1 MAARIYDR
9 PDLDQD
15 VYQPALYV
23 NGRFARAKPSL
34 AYEGRLQIRNSIGGC
49 SVLQIGGDKL
59 PDGTQVRVDQT
70 TKEVVV
76 AWPAYLTAQAPIANA
91 NFEEGKTGWELGPG
105 WNITTESPPSGQ
117 WSAGYWG
124 NWGTSR
130 ISNAARYTVQPG
142 QITTAKCDVRQG
154 ASSEGN
160 AGGSVMLEYRNAAG
174 EVIHTVEGNQVMSAS
189 KNRVY
194 PSTVFGAA
202 PAGAA
207 TINVAGN
214 GIRYRENKILFV
226 DNFQWDHTV
235 PSVGINFETV
245 FNVVLRVND
254 SIGRSFVWSGQIMV
268 AARPVAYRVFASS
281 ISNVINSLNYRHAAN
296 VLERVGY
303 PDNASTSN
311 QRLIG
316 VTDDGSIAATT
327 YSTFPQL
334 AVYPVSQEGLFGA
347 PFAAPVPPLTEQ
359 CECVAFSRSGSA
371 MVVGHGGAPYLRAHA
386 VSPAG
391 IGAAYPPPATAL
403 TSRVMFAQ
411 FNPAGDVLYLV
422 QQSPPFLVA
431 YRWDDVNGLGAR
443 LNSPAVSTPS
453 AVQAISINES
463 GSHLAAI
470 CGASPSCH
478 IFKIGPN
485 GFEDRVA
492 AFGENAQGMVALSD
506 AARAVVFGSSWMQ
519 QMHLYL
525 WDPANGVG
533 AAYPVPPGIGGGTYG
548 RGVSFSRDGL
558 VLYVGVTSNF
568 GVLTYEWTPGVGT
581 TRGPVQWG
589 STATQQ
595 TIPID

>member
-59 PDGTQVRVDQT
+59 PDGTQLRVDQT

-76 AWPAYLTAQAPIANA
+76 AWPAYQTAQAPIANP

-105 WNITTESPPSGQ
+105 WNITTENPPSGQ

-142 QITTAKCDVRQG
+142 QLTTAKCDVRQG

-160 AGGSVMLEYRNAAG
+160 AGASVMLEYRNAAG

-194 PSTVFGAA
+194 PSSVFGAA
-202 PAGAA
+202 PPGAA

-235 PSVGINFETV
+235 PSAGINFETV

-254 SIGRSFVWSGQIMV
+254 STGRSFVWSGQITV
-268 AARPVAYRVFASS
+268 AARPATYRFFGQ
-281 ISNVINSLNYRHAAN
+281 LNADPMVCLGYRHAAN
-296 VLERVGY
+296 TIDRLGY
-303 PDNASTSN
+303 PINASTSN
-311 QRLIG
+311 QRKIG
-316 VTDDGSIAATT
+316 ATDDGSLIAST
-327 YSTFPQL
+327 YSTFPFL
-334 AVYPVSQEGLFGA
+334 AVYPVSQEGIFGA
-347 PFAAPVPPLTEQ
+347 PFAPIDPPLPGEG
-359 CECVAFSRSGSA
+359 ECVVFSRSGSA
-371 MVVGHGGAPYLRAHA
+371 MIIGHGGAPFIRIHA

-391 IGAAYPPPATAL
+391 IGPAYPPPATPL
-403 TSRVMFAQ
+403 NSRVIFAA
-411 FNPAGDVLYLV
+411 FNPTGDVLYLST
-422 QQSPPFLVA
+422 QLAPYLLA
-431 YRWDDVNGLGAR
+431 YRWDDVNGIGPL
-443 LNSPAVSTPS
+443 LNGPS
-453 AVQAISINES
+453 GYPGGSVQSLSINES
-463 GSHLAAI
+463 GTHIAALS
-470 CGASPSCH
+470 GGNPSCH
-478 IFKIGPN
+478 IYKIGPN
-485 GFEDRVA
+485 GYEDRLVS
-492 AFGENAQGMVALSD
+492 FGQSGQGMVALSD
-506 AARAVVFGSSWMQ
+506 AARAVVFGSSFITK
-519 QMHLYL
+519 MHLYQ
-525 WDPANGVG
+525 WDPVNGVG
-533 AAYPVPPGIGGGTYG
+533 APYPVPPGFGGSALA

-558 VLYVGVTSNF
+558 VLNVGVTDND
-568 GVLTYEWTPGVGT
+568 GILVYEWTPGVGT
-581 TRGPVQWG
+581 TRGPVKWG
-589 STATQQ
+589 GSGSGQ

>member
-59 PDGTQVRVDQT
+59 PDGAQLRVDQA

-76 AWPAYLTAQAPIANA
+76 AWPAYQTAQAPIANPG
-91 NFEEGKTGWELGPG
+91 FEEGKTGWELGPG
-105 WNITTESPPSGQ
+105 WNIDTENPPSGQ
-117 WSAGYWG
+117 WAAGYWG

-160 AGGSVMLEYRNAAG
+160 AGASVMLEYRNAAG

-194 PSTVFGAA
+194 PSSVFGAA
-202 PAGAA
+202 PPGAA

-235 PSVGINFETV
+235 PSAGINFETV
-245 FNVVLRVND
+245 LNVVLRVND
-254 SIGRSFVWSGQIMV
+254 ATGRSFIWSGPITV
-268 AARPVAYRVFASS
+268 AARPASYKFFASF
-281 ISNVINSLNYRHAAN
+281 ITPYLLCGGYRHAAN
-296 VLERVGY
+296 AIDVLGRSTTTDKSNTYLVGAS
-303 PDNASTSN
+303 DDATLGASTYN
-311 QRLIG
+311 VAPG
-316 VTDDGSIAATT
+316 VSI
-327 YSTFPQL
+327 
-334 AVYPVSQEGLFGA
+334 YPVSQDGA
-347 PFAAPVPPLTEQ
+347 IGQEFPAISPALPGQGRCAT
-359 CECVAFSRSGSA
+359 FSRSA
-371 MVVGHGGAPYLRAHA
+371 AAVIIGHTTAPFVRAQR

-391 IGAAYPPPATAL
+391 IGTPYDPPATAL
-403 TSRVMFAQ
+403 NNTVIFVA
-411 FNPAGDVLYLV
+411 FNPKGDIVYLV
-422 QQSPPFLVA
+422 TEQYPYMFA
-431 YRWDDVNGLGAR
+431 YRWDDVNGFGAR
-443 LNSPAVSTPS
+443 LDGPPAIPASSVHS
-453 AVQAISINES
+453 ISINES
-463 GSHLAAI
+463 GTHLAAI

-478 IFKIGPN
+478 IYKIGAN
-485 GFEDRVA
+485 GFESRIA
-492 AFGENAQGMVALSD
+492 AFGDNAQGMVALSD
-506 AARAVVFGSSWMQ
+506 AARAVVFGSSFMQ
-519 QMHLYL
+519 RIHLYL
-525 WDPANGVG
+525 WDPNNGPG
-533 AAYPVPPGIGGGTYG
+533 AAYPVPPNIAGLS
-548 RGVSFSRDGL
+548 RGVAFSKDGL
-558 VLYVGVTSNF
+558 VLYAGSTNTTGIQV
-568 GVLTYEWTPGVGT
+568 YEWTPGVGA
-581 TRGPVQWG
+581 TRRPVNYG
-589 STATQQ
+589 STASSQ

>member
-23 NGRFARAKPSL
+23 NGRFARAKPSQ

-59 PDGTQVRVDQT
+59 PDGTQLRVDQV

-76 AWPAYLTAQAPIANA
+76 AWPAYVTAQAPIANA
-91 NFEEGKTGWELGPG
+91 NFEDGKTGWELGPG
-105 WNITTESPPSGQ
+105 WNITTENPPSGQ

-235 PSVGINFETV
+235 PSAGINFETV
-245 FNVVLRVND
+245 LNVVLRVND
-254 SIGRSFVWSGQIMV
+254 ATGRSFVWSGPITV
-268 AARPVAYRVFASS
+268 AARPASYKFFASF
-281 ISNVINSLNYRHAAN
+281 VTPYLLCGGYRHAAN
-296 VLERVGY
+296 VIDRLGGSTTTDKSNTYLVGAS
-303 PDNASTSN
+303 DDATLGASTYN
-311 QRLIG
+311 VAPG
-316 VTDDGSIAATT
+316 VSI
-327 YSTFPQL
+327 
-334 AVYPVSQEGLFGA
+334 YPVSQDGA
-347 PFAAPVPPLTEQ
+347 IGQEFPAISPALPGQGRCAT
-359 CECVAFSRSGSA
+359 FSRSA
-371 MVVGHGGAPYLRAHA
+371 AAVIIGHTTAPFVRAQR

-391 IGAAYPPPATAL
+391 IGTPYDPPATAL
-403 TSRVMFAQ
+403 NNTVIFVA
-411 FNPAGDVLYLV
+411 FNPKGDIVYLV
-422 QQSPPFLVA
+422 TEQYPYMFA
-431 YRWDDVNGLGAR
+431 YRWDDVNGFGAR
-443 LNSPAVSTPS
+443 LDGPPAIPASSVHS
-453 AVQAISINES
+453 ISINES
-463 GSHLAAI
+463 GTHLAAI

-478 IFKIGPN
+478 IYKIGAN
-485 GFEDRVA
+485 GFESRIA
-492 AFGENAQGMVALSD
+492 AFGDNAQGMVALSD
-506 AARAVVFGSSWMQ
+506 AARAVVFGSSFMQ
-519 QMHLYL
+519 RIHLYL
-525 WDPANGVG
+525 WDPNNGPG
-533 AAYPVPPGIGGGTYG
+533 AAYPVPPNIAGLS
-548 RGVSFSRDGL
+548 RGVAFSKDGL
-558 VLYVGVTSNF
+558 VLYAGSTNTTGIQV
-568 GVLTYEWTPGVGT
+568 YEWTPGVGA
-581 TRGPVQWG
+581 TRGPVNYG
-589 STATQQ
+589 STASSQ

>member
-59 PDGTQVRVDQT
+59 PDGAQLRVDQA

-76 AWPAYLTAQAPIANA
+76 AWPAYQTAQAPIANPG
-91 NFEEGKTGWELGPG
+91 FEEGKTGWELGPG
-105 WNITTESPPSGQ
+105 WNIDTENPPSGQ
-117 WSAGYWG
+117 WAAGYWG

-160 AGGSVMLEYRNAAG
+160 AGASVMLEYRNAAG

-194 PSTVFGAA
+194 PSSVFGAA
-202 PAGAA
+202 PPGAA

-235 PSVGINFETV
+235 PSAGINFETV
-245 FNVVLRVND
+245 LNVVLRVND
-254 SIGRSFVWSGQIMV
+254 ATGRSFIWSGPITV
-268 AARPVAYRVFASS
+268 AARPASYKFFASF
-281 ISNVINSLNYRHAAN
+281 ITPYLLCGGYRHAAN
-296 VLERVGY
+296 AIDVLGRSTTTDKSNTYLVGAS
-303 PDNASTSN
+303 DDATLGASTYN
-311 QRLIG
+311 VAPG
-316 VTDDGSIAATT
+316 VSI
-327 YSTFPQL
+327 
-334 AVYPVSQEGLFGA
+334 YPVSQDGA
-347 PFAAPVPPLTEQ
+347 IGQEFPAISPALPGQGRCAT
-359 CECVAFSRSGSA
+359 FSRSA
-371 MVVGHGGAPYLRAHA
+371 AAVIIGHTTAPFVRAQR

-391 IGAAYPPPATAL
+391 IGTPYDPPATAL
-403 TSRVMFAQ
+403 NNTVIFVA
-411 FNPAGDVLYLV
+411 FNPMGDIVYLV
-422 QQSPPFLVA
+422 TEQYPYMFA
-431 YRWDDVNGLGAR
+431 YRWDDVNGFGAR
-443 LNSPAVSTPS
+443 LDGPPAIPASSVHS
-453 AVQAISINES
+453 ISINES
-463 GSHLAAI
+463 GTHLAAI

-478 IFKIGPN
+478 IYKIGAN
-485 GFEDRVA
+485 GFESRIA
-492 AFGENAQGMVALSD
+492 AFGDNAQGMVALSD
-506 AARAVVFGSSWMQ
+506 AARAVVFGSSFMQ
-519 QMHLYL
+519 RIHLYL
-525 WDPANGVG
+525 WDPNNGPG
-533 AAYPVPPGIGGGTYG
+533 AAYPVPPNIAGLS
-548 RGVSFSRDGL
+548 RGVAFSKDGL
-558 VLYVGVTSNF
+558 VLYAGSTNTTGIQV
-568 GVLTYEWTPGVGT
+568 YEWTPGVGA
-581 TRGPVQWG
+581 TRGPVNYG
-589 STATQQ
+589 STASSQ

>member
-23 NGRFARAKPSL
+23 NGRFARAKPSQ

-59 PDGTQVRVDQT
+59 PDGAQLRVDQA

-76 AWPAYLTAQAPIANA
+76 AWPAYQTAQAPIANPG
-91 NFEEGKTGWELGPG
+91 FEEGKTGWELGPG
-105 WNITTESPPSGQ
+105 WNIDTENPPSGQ
-117 WSAGYWG
+117 WAAGYWG

-194 PSTVFGAA
+194 PSSVFGAA
-202 PAGAA
+202 PPGAA

-235 PSVGINFETV
+235 PSAGINFETV
-245 FNVVLRVND
+245 LNVVLRVND
-254 SIGRSFVWSGQIMV
+254 STGRSFVWSGPITV
-268 AARPVAYRVFASS
+268 ATRPVAYKVFGG
-281 ISNVINSLNYRHAAN
+281 LNGNPIVCLSYRHADN
-296 VLERVGY
+296 VLDRLGY
-303 PDNASTSN
+303 PNGAETAN
-311 QRLIG
+311 RRLIG
-316 VTDDGSIAATT
+316 VTDDGSIAAVT
-327 YSTFPQL
+327 YATSPL
-334 AVYPVSQEGLFGA
+334 LSIYPVDQQGIFGA
-347 PFAAPVPPLTEQ
+347 AFPEISPALPGSGLCAT
-359 CECVAFSRSGSA
+359 FSRSGA
-371 MVVGHGGAPYLRAHA
+371 AVIIGHGTAPYVRAQRI
-386 VSPAG
+386 SPAG
-391 IGAAYPPPATAL
+391 IGTAYDPPTTVLNNNVIFAA
-403 TSRVMFAQ
+403 
-411 FNPAGDVLYLV
+411 FNPKGDVVYLV
-422 QQSPPFLVA
+422 TSQYPYMFA
-431 YRWDDVNGLGAR
+431 YRWDDVNGFGAR
-443 LNSPAVSTPS
+443 LTGPAVIPGSS
-453 AVQAISINES
+453 VGSISINES
-463 GSHLAAI
+463 GTHLAAT

-478 IFKIGPN
+478 IYKIGEN
-485 GFEDRVA
+485 GFEDRIA
-492 AFGENAQGMVALSD
+492 AFGENGQGMVALSD
-506 AARAVVFGSSWMQ
+506 AARAVVFGSSNVQ

-525 WDPANGVG
+525 WDPVNGVG
-533 AAYPVPPGIGGGTYG
+533 AAYPVPSGIAAGALG

-558 VLYVGVTSNF
+558 VLYVGVTNND
-568 GVLTYEWTPGVGT
+568 GVLTYEWTPGVGA
-581 TRGPVQWG
+581 TRGPVMWG
-589 STATQQ
+589 STACNM

>member
-59 PDGTQVRVDQT
+59 PDGTQLRVDQT

-76 AWPAYLTAQAPIANA
+76 AWPAYQTAQAPIANPD
-91 NFEEGKTGWELGPG
+91 FEQGQTGWELGPG
-105 WNITTESPPSGQ
+105 WNITTENPPSGQ

-160 AGGSVMLEYRNAAG
+160 AGASVMLEYRNAAG

-194 PSTVFGAA
+194 PSSVFGAA
-202 PAGAA
+202 PPGAA

-235 PSVGINFETV
+235 PSAGINFETV
-245 FNVVLRVND
+245 LNVVLRVND
-254 SIGRSFVWSGQIMV
+254 SIGRSFVWSGPITV
-268 AARPVAYRVFASS
+268 AARPASYKFFAQFV
-281 ISNVINSLNYRHAAN
+281 NPYLLCGGYRHAAN
-296 VLERVGY
+296 VIDVLGTSTTSDKSNTYLVA
-303 PDNASTSN
+303 AS
-311 QRLIG
+311 
-316 VTDDGSIAATT
+316 DDATLGAAT
-327 YSTFPQL
+327 YNL
-334 AVYPVSQEGLFGA
+334 APGVSIYPVSQEGVIGSEFPAITPALPGQGRCA
-347 PFAAPVPPLTEQ
+347 
-359 CECVAFSRSGSA
+359 AFSRSGA
-371 MVVGHGGAPYLRAHA
+371 AVVIGHTVAPYVRAQR

-391 IGAAYPPPATAL
+391 IGTPYPNPETPLIDTVLFAA
-403 TSRVMFAQ
+403 
-411 FNPAGDVLYLV
+411 FNPKGDIVYLV
-422 QQSPPFLVA
+422 VDRYPYLFA
-431 YRWDDVNGLGAR
+431 YRWDDVNGFGER
-443 LNSPAVSTPS
+443 VNGPAVLPPS
-453 AVQAISINES
+453 QVMSISINES
-463 GSHLAAI
+463 GTHLAAV
-470 CGASPSCH
+470 CSSTPSCH
-478 IFKIGPN
+478 IYKIGPN
-485 GFEDRVA
+485 GFEDRIA
-492 AFGENAQGMVALSD
+492 AFGQNAQGMVVLSD
-506 AARAVVFGSSWMQ
+506 AARAVVFGSSFSVK
-519 QMHLYL
+519 MHLYL
-525 WDPANGVG
+525 WDPENGVG
-533 AAYPVPPGIGGGTYG
+533 AAYPLPGGPAGLG

-558 VLYVGVTSNF
+558 VLYVGVTSTA
-568 GVLTYEWTPGVGT
+568 GVLVYEWTPGIGA
-581 TRGPVQWG
+581 TRGPIAFG
-589 STATQQ
+589 SNSSGM

>member
-1 MAARIYDR
+1 MVARIYDR

-59 PDGTQVRVDQT
+59 PEGSQLRVDQL

-76 AWPAYLTAQAPIANA
+76 AWPAYQTAQAPIANPG
-91 NFEEGKTGWELGPG
+91 FEDGPTGWVTGPG
-105 WNITTESPPSGQ
+105 WVIATENPPTGQ
-117 WSAGYWG
+117 WAAGYNNNPG
-124 NWGTSR
+124 QSR
-130 ISNAARYTVQPG
+130 ISSASRYSVQVG
-142 QITTAKCDVRQG
+142 QVTSAKCDVRQG

-160 AGGSVMLEYRNAAG
+160 AGASVMLEYRNAAG
-174 EVIHTVEGNQVMSAS
+174 EVIHTVEGNQVLSAS

-194 PSTVFGAA
+194 PSSVFGAA
-202 PAGAA
+202 PPGAA

-226 DNFQWDHTV
+226 DNFEWDHTV
-235 PSVGINFETV
+235 PSAGINFETV
-245 FNVVLRVND
+245 LNVVLRVND

-281 ISNVINSLNYRHAAN
+281 ISNVLNSLSYRHAAN
-296 VLERVGY
+296 ALDRLGY
-303 PDNASTSN
+303 PENATTSN

-316 VTDDGSIAATT
+316 VADDGSIAATT
-327 YSTFPQL
+327 YATTPQL
-334 AVYPVSQEGLFGA
+334 AVYPVSQDGIFGA

-359 CECVAFSRSGSA
+359 CECVAFSRSGAA
-371 MVVGHGGAPYLRAHA
+371 MVVGHGNAPYLRAHA

-391 IGAAYPPPATAL
+391 IGAAYPAPATAL

-422 QQSPPFLVA
+422 QQSPPYLVA

-443 LNSPAVSTPS
+443 LNSPALTTPS

-463 GSHLAAI
+463 GTHLAAI

-478 IFKIGPN
+478 IYKIGPD
-485 GFEDRVA
+485 GFEDRIA
-492 AFGENAQGMVALSD
+492 AFGQNAQGMVALSD
-506 AARAVVFGSSWMQ
+506 AARAVVFGSSFMQ

-533 AAYPVPPGIGGGTYG
+533 AAYPVPPAIGAGTLA

-558 VLYVGVTSNF
+558 VLYVGVTSTL

-589 STATQQ
+589 TTSSQQ

>member
-23 NGRFARAKPSL
+23 NGRFARAKPSQ

-59 PDGTQVRVDQT
+59 PDGTQLRVDQV

-76 AWPAYLTAQAPIANA
+76 AWPAYVTAQAPIANA
-91 NFEEGKTGWELGPG
+91 NFEDGKTGWELGPG
-105 WNITTESPPSGQ
+105 WNITTENPPSGQ

-160 AGGSVMLEYRNAAG
+160 AGGSVMLEYRNASG

-194 PSTVFGAA
+194 PSSVFGAA
-202 PAGAA
+202 PPGAA

-235 PSVGINFETV
+235 PSTGINFERV
-245 FNVVLRVND
+245 FNIVLRVND
-254 SIGRSFVWSGQIMV
+254 SIGRSFVWSGPITV
-268 AARPVAYRVFASS
+268 AARPASYKFFAMF
-281 ISNVINSLNYRHAAN
+281 LNPYVLCGGYRHAAN
-296 VLERVGY
+296 AIDRLGGTTTSEKSNTYLVG
-303 PDNASTSN
+303 AS
-311 QRLIG
+311 
-316 VTDDGSIAATT
+316 DDATLAAAT
-327 YSTFPQL
+327 YNL
-334 AVYPVSQEGLFGA
+334 APGVSIYPVSQEGAIGDEFPA
-347 PFAAPVPPLTEQ
+347 INPPLPGQGRSAT
-359 CECVAFSRSGSA
+359 FSRSGA
-371 MVVGHGGAPYLRAHA
+371 AVIIGHTTAPYVRAQR
-386 VSPAG
+386 VSPMG
-391 IGAAYPPPATAL
+391 IG
-403 TSRVMFAQ
+403 SRYADPVTPLIDSVMFSA
-411 FNPAGDVLYLV
+411 FNPKGDIVYLV
-422 QQSPPFLVA
+422 VDRYPYLFA
-431 YRWDDVNGLGAR
+431 YRWDDVNGFGERVNGPVALPG
-443 LNSPAVSTPS
+443 SQVHS
-453 AVQAISINES
+453 ISINES
-463 GSHLAAI
+463 GTHLAAI

-478 IFKIGPN
+478 IYKIGPN
-485 GFEDRVA
+485 GFEDRIA
-492 AFGENAQGMVALSD
+492 AFGQSAQGMVALSD
-506 AARAVVFGSSWMQ
+506 AARAVVFGSSFMT

-525 WDPANGVG
+525 WDPNNGAG
-533 AAYPVPPGIGGGTYG
+533 AAYPLPAGISGLS
-548 RGVSFSRDGL
+548 RGVAFSKDGL
-558 VLYVGVTSNF
+558 VLYAGSTNTT
-568 GVLTYEWTPGVGT
+568 GMQIWEWTPGVGA
-581 TRGPVQWG
+581 TRGPVNYG
-589 STATQQ
+589 SNASQM